1 MNPIEYEYR
10 EWLTS
15 LAFGLCEGFGDYK
28 ELFEYLYSR
37 EFICVLDRDR
47 NRGADGLCLRDSF
60 ADAYGYSGIRDILSM
75 PCNVLEVIISVAD
88 RCEKQFMADAEL
100 GDRTGM
106 WLYGML
112 NSLGIADLT
121 DGYFDIGQARRAI
134 DVLLARSYCR
144 NGRGGLFTV
153 KNRNVDMRK
162 AEIWYQMNWYL
173 DEVNE
178 TMDE

>member
-10 EWLTS
+10 EWLVS
-15 LAFGLCEGFGDYK
+15 LAFGLCEGFGDYR

-37 EFICVLDRDR
+37 EFVWIIDRDR
-47 NRGADGLCLRDSF
+47 NRAADGVCLRDTF
-60 ADAYGYSGIRDILSM
+60 ANIYKYQNIRSYLTA
-75 PCNVLEVIISVAD
+75 PCNMLELMISVAD
-88 RCEKQFMADAEL
+88 RSEKQFMSDAEL

-106 WLYGML
+106 WLYEML

-121 DGYFDIGQARRAI
+121 DGYFDETVARRAI

-153 KNRNVDMRK
+153 RNRNVDMRK
-162 AEIWYQMNWYL
+162 AEIWHQMNWFL

-178 TMDE
+178 SMDV

>member
-1 MNPIEYEYR
+1 
-10 EWLTS
+10 
-15 LAFGLCEGFGDYK
+15 
-28 ELFEYLYSR
+28 
-37 EFICVLDRDR
+37 
-47 NRGADGLCLRDSF
+47 
-60 ADAYGYSGIRDILSM
+60 
-75 PCNVLEVIISVAD
+75 
-88 RCEKQFMADAEL
+88 MADAEL

>member
-1 MNPIEYEYR
+1 MNQTEYEYR
-10 EWLTS
+10 NWLVS
-15 LAFGLCEGFGDYK
+15 LACTLCEGFGDYH

-37 EFICVLDRDR
+37 EFVYTIPMDR
-47 NRGADGLCLRDSF
+47 NRAADGICLRDSF
-60 ADAYGYSGIRDILSM
+60 ADTYGYLGIRDDLNM
-75 PCNVLEVIISVAD
+75 PCNMLELMISVAD
-88 RCEKQFMADAEL
+88 RCEKQFMSDAEL

-106 WLYGML
+106 WLYEML
-112 NSLGIADLT
+112 SSLKLEDLT
-121 DGYFDIGQARRAI
+121 DGYFDYARARRAI
-134 DVLLARSYCR
+134 DVLLAHSYCR

>member
-15 LAFGLCEGFGDYK
+15 LAFDLCEGFGDYR

-37 EFICVLDRDR
+37 EFTYTIERDR
-47 NRGADGLCLRDSF
+47 NRADDRICLRDTF
-60 ADAYGYSGIRDILSM
+60 ADAHGYSGIRDILTM
-75 PCNVLEVIISVAD
+75 PCNVLEMMISVAD
-88 RCEKQFMADAEL
+88 RSEKQFMADAEI

-106 WLYGML
+106 WLYEML
-112 NSLGIADLT
+112 VSLGISDLN
-121 DGYFDIGQARRAI
+121 DGYFNIRQARRAI

-153 KNRNVDMRK
+153 KNHNVDMRK